1 MNAATVDPV
10 QAIALDSSKWT
21 REEKLAALLMLLGPE
36 SAAEVL
42 KGLTESQVAAVTS
55 AMAGLP
61 VIDQRLQR
69 EILREFSEVALTA
82 SSAVMGGVEFAQ
94 STLERALGQSQARR
108 ILSRAAPGHAAGSPM
123 HELIRKEVR
132 QLYGA
137 LKTEQPQTV
146 ALVASFLDNKK
157 ASQLL
162 ALFGDEQRAQIVERL
177 ATLGPTPVEVV
188 ETLCELML
196 KKIGGHVSFAFNQ
209 TGGVQPTATVLKAMN
224 RNVSKALLDAL
235 EQRNPEL
242 GKIIRN
248 EMFTVADMAKLDV
261 ATLQKILREVDSRT
275 LATALRGVSDAIKA
289 RVLSGLS
296 KRAAEAIEEEMSFL
310 GKVKA
315 REIEVAQL
323 SIIETVR
330 RLETE
335 GQIEINEEATA

>member
-177 ATLGPTPVEVV
+177 ATLGPTRW
-188 ETLCELML
+188 
-196 KKIGGHVSFAFNQ
+196 KS
-209 TGGVQPTATVLKAMN
+209 
-224 RNVSKALLDAL
+224 
-235 EQRNPEL
+235 
-242 GKIIRN
+242 
-248 EMFTVADMAKLDV
+248 
-261 ATLQKILREVDSRT
+261 
-275 LATALRGVSDAIKA
+275 
-289 RVLSGLS
+289 S
-296 KRAAEAIEEEMSFL
+296 KRFA
-310 GKVKA
+310 
-315 REIEVAQL
+315 
-323 SIIETVR
+323 
-330 RLETE
+330 
-335 GQIEINEEATA
+335 N

>member
-1 MNAATVDPV
+1 
-10 QAIALDSSKWT
+10 
-21 REEKLAALLMLLGPE
+21 
-36 SAAEVL
+36 
-42 KGLTESQVAAVTS
+42 
-55 AMAGLP
+55 
-61 VIDQRLQR
+61 
-69 EILREFSEVALTA
+69 
-82 SSAVMGGVEFAQ
+82 
-94 STLERALGQSQARR
+94 
-108 ILSRAAPGHAAGSPM
+108 
-123 HELIRKEVR
+123 
-132 QLYGA
+132 
-137 LKTEQPQTV
+137 
-146 ALVASFLDNKK
+146 
-157 ASQLL
+157 
-162 ALFGDEQRAQIVERL
+162 
-177 ATLGPTPVEVV
+177 
-188 ETLCELML
+188 ML